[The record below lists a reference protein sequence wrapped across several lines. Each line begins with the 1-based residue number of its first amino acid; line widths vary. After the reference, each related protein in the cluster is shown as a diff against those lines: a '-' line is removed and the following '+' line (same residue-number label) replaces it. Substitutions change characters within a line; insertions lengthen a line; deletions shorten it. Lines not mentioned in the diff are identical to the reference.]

1 MICVSGAENRWP
13 CSQGGVDRT
22 FWNSHRRLRFLWAIG
37 AETQI
42 SQCSA
47 LEGAPLP
54 MGDI

>member
-1 MICVSGAENRWP
+1 MIRASGAENRWP

-54 MGDI
+54 MGDV